1 MLIRPDQFRIIHY
14 AISKVSGAGLI
25 YVLIAIFSLLG
36 RSFDAVEFT
45 NGLLS
50 TGLAYLSAYMIIC
63 SVLIDVCTGWI
74 KKNILIKIVL
84 HPVAGMFFVTLFS
97 TDPDYKEL
105 QYAINFIFGLLYFIG
120 TLLAKRFVKTGYMF
134 AIVISLSLL
143 LLSMIDFTVKKQ
155 WVETKTET
163 TYDASFE
170 LFNGKHEIPIA
181 VKKGKKF
188 EITIEAEHKNNQS
201 YNMKI
206 FDEEGHEVQMSNN
219 LHEAK
224 YESKFWAEFPIDKD
238 GTVKLIMYG
247 SHFSGSFHIE
257 WSVN

>member
-1 MLIRPDQFRIIHY
+1 MLIWPDKFRIIHY

-36 RSFDAVEFT
+36 RSFDAVEYT

-50 TGLAYLSAYMIIC
+50 KGLVYLSAYMIIC
-63 SVLIDVCTGWI
+63 SVLIDVCTGRI
-74 KKNILIKIVL
+74 KYNILIKMVL
-84 HPVAGMFFVTLFS
+84 HPVAGMFYVTLFS

-105 QYAINFIFGLLYFIG
+105 QYSTSFIFGLTYFIG
-120 TLLAKRFVKTGYMF
+120 TSLAKHFTKTGYIF
-134 AIVISLSLL
+134 SIVISLSLL
-143 LLSMIDFTVKKQ
+143 LISMIDFTEKIQ
-155 WVETKTET
+155 WVETKAET
-163 TYDASFE
+163 SYDVSFE
-170 LFNGKHEIPIA
+170 LFNGKHELPIT
-181 VKKGKKF
+181 VEKGHF
-188 EITIEAEHKNNQS
+188 EITIEAEHKNGQS

-206 FDEEGHEVQMSNN
+206 YDEEGHEVQMSNN

-224 YESKFWAEFPIDKD
+224 YESKFWTEFPIDKN